1 VNCNDR
7 KAWVHSPHPHS
18 GEHPGFRLEAIMN
31 ELSYSILEQ
40 SDSRMPEVRQRSAQS
55 SLKLSDKNK
64 IWQCWL
70 LRVA

>member
-1 VNCNDR
+1 
-7 KAWVHSPHPHS
+7 
-18 GEHPGFRLEAIMN
+18 MN

-55 SLKLSDKNK
+55 SLKLSNKNK

-70 LRVA
+70 PRVA